1 MKLPRLLPLAVLL
14 ASLLVAAASAAQEP
28 PAPAPAPT
36 PAVAQGAPK
45 RPLMQA
51 GLGLMMGVP
60 VGDFH
65 ENVALALGLAGHLGF
80 GLGSSP
86 ISIGVEGTY
95 LWYGSESRDVPLVGM
110 PGLAVG
116 VDTANDM
123 FLLHG
128 RVRAQRPDGRVRPYV
143 DGLVGFNYIATTT
156 SVDAEDTCYYIGSTF
171 YCSDDGDSVTNLEDV
186 VLSAGGGAGVMF
198 AFGASPHSMRLDL
211 SLRYLYGGEAEYLT
225 EGDIQWQEDGPV
237 ILVPHRTRTDMLMV
251 YVGFT
256 WGR

>member
-1 MKLPRLLPLAVLL
+1 VV
-14 ASLLVAAASAAQEP
+14 SLLVAAASAAQEP
-28 PAPAPAPT
+28 TTPAPAPT
-36 PAVAQGAPK
+36 PPVVQDASA

-65 ENVALALGLAGHLGF
+65 ENVAFSGGLTGHLGF

-86 ISIGVEGTY
+86 ISIGVEVTY

-123 FLLHG
+123 YLLHG

-143 DGLVGFNYIATTT
+143 DGLVGFNYITTTT
-156 SVDAEDTCYYIGSTF
+156 SVDAEDTCYYVGSTS
-171 YCSDDGDSVTNLEDV
+171 YCSDDGDSITNLDDV

-198 AFGASPHSMRLDL
+198 ALGASPHSMRLDL
-211 SLRYLYGGEAEYLT
+211 SLRYIYGGEAEYLT

-251 YVGFT
+251 YVGLT